1 MEWIV
6 TFYDSVA
13 ICIHLADVKIS
24 IFQDIFGKDVILSEV
39 DNKSDQF
46 SGSAWQLLEHGAS
59 CVEFAETG
67 FFPTPTSVKEL
78 CEM

>member
-1 MEWIV
+1 M

-46 SGSAWQLLEHGAS
+46 SGRGPNITTFTFST
-59 CVEFAETG
+59 AEILPKQVS
-67 FFPTPTSVKEL
+67 FPRLRGGE
-78 CEM
+78 CRQMHA

>member
-1 MEWIV
+1 M

-13 ICIHLADVKIS
+13 ILLADVKIS
-24 IFQDIFGKDVILSEV
+24 IFQDIFGKDVILSEEV